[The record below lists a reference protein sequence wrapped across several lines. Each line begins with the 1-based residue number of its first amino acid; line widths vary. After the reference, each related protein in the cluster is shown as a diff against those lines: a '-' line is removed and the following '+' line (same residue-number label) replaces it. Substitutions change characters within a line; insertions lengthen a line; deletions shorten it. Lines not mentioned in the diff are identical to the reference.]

1 MKKNELPI
9 VLIIVI
15 SCLVALLV
23 LPLSMGEEETTAP
36 PVVQTPQQNVVQI
49 PQQNVVQTPVQTT
62 AVSDQQQTT
71 AQQYT
76 PAPAPAPEQETTAA
90 PADAK
95 PQTTQEI
102 IDKYTMLVDKY
113 KQEKP
118 AYKRKEF
125 QSLPE
130 EYQNFGDGVNLI
142 LGLVS
147 GYMVSEEDAEVLERP
162 AGSADI
168 INDMPVHGTE
178 KGCTLTDYDAV
189 SWAKCD
195 DLGDGT
201 YKISFSLK
209 EEYNAEPTPADTLI
223 PPSAHGAV
231 MQPIPFKD
239 IKAEIDK
246 VASKI
251 PGIDLNRL
259 DLIYRDCDFSCV
271 YDPKTDEVLSITH
284 YIVIDIEADVTLFKK
299 PYSGSARLIN
309 EMYIYDITW

>member
-9 VLIIVI
+9 VLIIVF

-23 LPLSMGEEETTAP
+23 LPLSMSEEETTLA
-36 PVVQTPQQNVVQI
+36 PVVQAPITPQIQT
-49 PQQNVVQTPVQTT
+49 PPVQTPVQPQ
-62 AVSDQQQTT
+62 VQ
-71 AQQYT
+71 T
-76 PAPAPAPEQETTAA
+76 PAQPQVQNPVEPNNQPPAAEVVDT
-90 PADAK
+90 K

-102 IDKYTMLVDKY
+102 IDKYTLLVDKY
-113 KQEKP
+113 KQQKP

-125 QSLPE
+125 QALPE

-147 GYMVSEEDAEVLERP
+147 GYMTSEEDAPVVERP
-162 AGSADI
+162 AGSPDI
-168 INDMPVHGTE
+168 INDMPIHGSE
-178 KGCTLTDYDAV
+178 KGCTLTNYDAV
-189 SWAKCD
+189 EWAKCE

-201 YKISFSLK
+201 YKLSFSLK

-246 VASKI
+246 VATKI
-251 PGIDLNRL
+251 PGINLDRL
-259 DLIYRDCDFSCV
+259 DLIYRECDFSCI
-271 YDPKTDEVLSITH
+271 YDPNTDEVLSITH

-299 PYSGSARLIN
+299 PFSGSARLIN